1 MSVFADARTIYL
13 ALKDNATA
21 EAAIRAELATL
32 ALSIATDPNA
42 SMTIT
47 SSTVNG
53 QSFTASA
60 SITQRQRMQ
69 MLSLIVKMFDAEAT
83 PTSEA
88 VAVF

>member
-21 EAAIRAELATL
+21 EAAIRSELGTL

-88 VAVF
+88 IAVF